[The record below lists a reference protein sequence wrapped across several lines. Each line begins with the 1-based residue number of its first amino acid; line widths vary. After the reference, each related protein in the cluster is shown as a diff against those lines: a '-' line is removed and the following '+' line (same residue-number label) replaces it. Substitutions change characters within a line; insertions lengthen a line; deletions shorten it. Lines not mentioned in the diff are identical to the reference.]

1 MEKGCNTSC
10 CSSSSGLSVSD
21 KKSSTNSLFV
31 TNSTTK
37 ICMPGGTHGGGGGG
51 ENLARSKNP
60 FAHSAIPLYNKS
72 PGGGSSMEE
81 GYEYHHPFTCVQ
93 WKELERQAM
102 IYKYMI
108 SSVPVPLDLLFPP
121 PIIINSSTP
130 PPPPPNIYSP
140 AVLYN
145 NNVSRYS
152 KTGDLEPGRCKRTDG
167 KKWRCSRDVAPTQ
180 KYCDRHLHRGRP
192 RSRKPVETTSTTLPL
207 NNNNN
212 NIILNPHKKIRTSHH
227 QINVPPNPNPNP
239 NSNSNANANEP
250 LLFFSPPKSDLA
262 NRGLVLN
269 DVVLEGKE
277 GFSDYRPIFHEDY
290 SRVFCNQNFSPPQI
304 EVPNNGFIDAWS
316 SIDDYN
322 LNSSSN
328 GCGSNLN
335 VQSLNNGD
343 LSPTSL
349 NLSIGSRVKES
360 AWFAGGGPLGEALSS
375 PAATTVSSPSGV
387 LQRTMFSHSDGG
399 SVCNSPTT
407 FVADAPLHWL
417 N

>member
-10 CSSSSGLSVSD
+10 CSMSSSGFSVSD
-21 KKSSTNSLFV
+21 KKSSPNSSLFV

-37 ICMPGGTHGGGGGG
+37 ICMPGGGTHGGAGG
-51 ENLARSKNP
+51 ENLGRSKNP
-60 FAHSAIPLYNKS
+60 FAHSTIPSYNKS
-72 PGGGSSMEE
+72 PGGSSMD
-81 GYEYHHPFTCVQ
+81 PFTSVQ

-121 PIIINSSTP
+121 PPPIIINSSTP
-130 PPPPPNIYSP
+130 PPPNH
-140 AVLYN
+140 
-145 NNVSRYS
+145 YS

-192 RSRKPVETTSTTLPL
+192 RPRSRKPVETTTTTTAATTTLPL
-207 NNNNN
+207 NN
-212 NIILNPHKKIRTSHH
+212 IILNPQIINPHKKIRTSHH
-227 QINVPPNPNPNP
+227 QIVSANANSNPNP
-239 NSNSNANANEP
+239 NANEP
-250 LLFFSPPKSDLA
+250 LLFFNPPISDLS

-290 SRVFCNQNFSPPQI
+290 SHAFCNQNEI

-322 LNSSSN
+322 LNSSN
-328 GCGSNLN
+328 GGGGGGSNLN
-335 VQSLNNGD
+335 VQSLNEGD

-360 AWFAGGGPLGEALSS
+360 VWFAGGGPLGEALSS

-399 SVCNSPTT
+399 SVCNSPTA
-407 FVADAPLHWL
+407 FAADAPLHWL

>member
-10 CSSSSGLSVSD
+10 CSSSSGFSVSD
-21 KKSSTNSLFV
+21 KKSSPNSLFV
-31 TNSTTK
+31 TNSNSTTK
-37 ICMPGGTHGGGGGG
+37 ICMSGGTHGGGGGG

-60 FAHSAIPLYNKS
+60 FGHSTIPLYNKS
-72 PGGGSSMEE
+72 PGGSSMGE
-81 GYEYHHPFTCVQ
+81 GYHPFTSVQ

-121 PIIINSSTP
+121 IFINNSSTP
-130 PPPPPNIYSP
+130 PPPPNNYSPAVP

-145 NNVSRYS
+145 NNVRYS

-192 RSRKPVETTSTTLPL
+192 RSRKPVETTTTTLPH
-207 NNNNN
+207 NN

-227 QINVPPNPNPNP
+227 QINVSANANSNP
-239 NSNSNANANEP
+239 NSNPNEP
-250 LLFFSPPKSDLA
+250 LLFINPPKSDLT

-269 DVVLEGKE
+269 DVVAEGKE

-290 SRVFCNQNFSPPQI
+290 SQVFRCQNFSPPEI

-322 LNSSSN
+322 LYSSN
-328 GCGSNLN
+328 GGGGSNLN
-335 VQSLNNGD
+335 VQSLNDGD

-360 AWFAGGGPLGEALSS
+360 VWFAGGGPLGEALSS

-407 FVADAPLHWL
+407 FAADAPLHWL